1 MVVESIDFSLNF
13 WLLNMIWFPIL
24 LRGIEINNIYFILD
38 SIKVWPWAATNMRL
52 RDYFSFS
59 FASDNF
65 SSLSFF
71 RMDVSAQIVKI
82 NAKMLT
88 EWTFHQKH

>member
-24 LRGIEINNIYFILD
+24 LGGIEINNIYFILD

-52 RDYFSFS
+52 RDYFFFHSRAITF
-59 FASDNF
+59 
-65 SSLSFF
+65 SLSFF
-71 RMDVSAQIVKI
+71 RMDV
-82 NAKMLT
+82 
-88 EWTFHQKH
+88 